1 MKVKTLRVKVFTS
14 PRGEVIIRLQGEKKY
29 LDLFQPAPDSLSGI
43 LSLQRPTLPDSR
55 LDLPKIIKT
64 LIPQG
69 IIKEVFIRKQK
80 GNRLI
85 GEIVTAK
92 QRLTILPSAGVF
104 LAMLFNSPI
113 YFEESLGKEDRGRF
127 MVA

>member
-1 MKVKTLRVKVFTS
+1 MKVKTLRVKVLTS

>member
-1 MKVKTLRVKVFTS
+1 MKVKTLRVKVLTS

-43 LSLQRPTLPDSR
+43 LSLQRPALPDSR

-69 IIKEVFIRKQK
+69 TIKEVFIRKQK

-104 LAMLFNSPI
+104 LAMLFDLPI

>member
-43 LSLQRPTLPDSR
+43 LSLQRPALPDSR

-104 LAMLFNSPI
+104 LAMLFDSPI

>member
-43 LSLQRPTLPDSR
+43 LSLQRPALPDSR

-104 LAMLFNSPI
+104 LAMLFDSPI
-113 YFEESLGKEDRGRF
+113 
-127 MVA
+127 

>member
-1 MKVKTLRVKVFTS
+1 MKVKTLRVKVLTS

-43 LSLQRPTLPDSR
+43 LSLQRPALPDSR

-69 IIKEVFIRKQK
+69 TIKEVFIRKQK

-104 LAMLFNSPI
+104 LAMLFDSPI

>member
-43 LSLQRPTLPDSR
+43 LSLQRPALPDSR